1 MRVLSPPRSVP
12 AIGVPCRTRG
22 FTLVELMITIAVAA
36 VLLMIAVPSFR
47 NITNSNRLTTAA
59 NTMVNALNTARME
72 AIKLNATTQFCS
84 NLAGNNT
91 DGSSTTSDSVLSTA
105 CGSSGGAVVELTGS
119 TANSLLTATQGLAL
133 PVQLSGNITAV
144 RFSGQGL
151 GYNATDTS
159 KTPITSTIATVCVA
173 GLSGNNRIA
182 IGMTTGTI
190 ITTTPSP
197 GACP

>member
-1 MRVLSPPRSVP
+1 MRVWSQSRSVP
-12 AIGVPCRTRG
+12 VVGVPCRARG

-36 VLLMIAVPSFR
+36 VLLVIAVPSFR

-84 NLAGNNT
+84 DLASNNT
-91 DGSSTTSDSVLSTA
+91 DGSSTTSDSALSTA

-119 TANSLLTATQGLAL
+119 TANSLLAATQGLAL

-151 GYNATDTS
+151 GYKATDTS
-159 KTPITSTIATVCVA
+159 KTPVTSTIATVCVA